1 MKKLAIQIFL
11 ALVAAVA
18 ARGDTAL
25 TIPALYNCLT
35 DFGTVVGIPSPPTVL
50 STFTLNGVSG
60 PGSIQSQVPS
70 YWDEFIPP
78 NSGEEKLYNY
88 VYSID
93 LSGMSPATNHCI
105 RLLIHFGTP
114 VACSGPGVQGNPSQI
129 QSATLGPFGDII
141 FVFNSGCLQPGQS
154 AISFSMISAPG
165 FKTNV
170 VTVIDDYYDP
180 ASGLTNEVKINVPAI
195 VPDVPPDPPPWEIAY
210 YYSRVNPVLFQG
222 HVDVGTNQLGGT
234 LIPTNGNYDLLLQL
248 LEFPTN
254 GPVVSQVVTQRV
266 PIING
271 LFNVPLPGDLT
282 AYQSGGTHYVSFG
295 IRPVGGSGSFTQLNP
310 PLPISPTPQALYA
323 FSAGT
328 VADISPDQA
337 VTGLN
342 GITGNTFIQA
352 GPGIQI
358 FADGSAKTITISQAG
373 LPSDR
378 NIKTDFSVI
387 QPEEVLTKLLAL
399 PIEQWRFT
407 NEVAT
412 VRHLGPTA
420 QDFKAA
426 FGLGNSDK
434 TIGAVDESG
443 VALAAIQGLNQRI
456 EELKGELTRRDTENA
471 ELLQRLEKLEQMFN
485 SKQTG
490 NQDRPSR

>member
-1 MKKLAIQIFL
+1 M
-11 ALVAAVA
+11 
-18 ARGDTAL
+18 
-25 TIPALYNCLT
+25 
-35 DFGTVVGIPSPPTVL
+35 
-50 STFTLNGVSG
+50 
-60 PGSIQSQVPS
+60 PS
-70 YWDEFIPP
+70 YWDEVVPP

-88 VYSID
+88 SYSID

-114 VACSGPGVQGNPSQI
+114 YGCFGPGVAGNPSQI
-129 QSATLGPFGDII
+129 QSATLGPFGDIT
-141 FVFNSGCLQPGQS
+141 FVFNSGCLQPGHS

-165 FKTNV
+165 FKTNI
-170 VTVIDDYYDP
+170 VTVIDDFYDP
-180 ASGLTNEVKINVPAI
+180 ASGLTNEVRINVPAI

-234 LIPTNGNYDLLLQL
+234 LVPTNGNYDLLLQL

-254 GPVVSQVVTQRV
+254 GPVVSQLVTQRV

-271 LFNVPLPGDLT
+271 LFSVPLPGDLT
-282 AYQSGGTHYVSFG
+282 TYQSGGSHYVSLG

-342 GITGNTFIQA
+342 GITGNLFIQA

-358 FADGSAKTITISQAG
+358 FADGSARTMTISQAG
-373 LPSDR
+373 QPVGSKYQNGFLSHSTGRESSPSR
-378 NIKTDFSVI
+378 WRCRSSSGVS
-387 QPEEVLTKLLAL
+387 QTKLPACG
-399 PIEQWRFT
+399 I
-407 NEVAT
+407 
-412 VRHLGPTA
+412 LGRLA

-426 FGLGNSDK
+426 FDLGTSDK
-434 TIGAVDESG
+434 TIGTVDEGG
-443 VALAAIQGLNQRI
+443 VALAAIQGVNQKLEQLK
-456 EELKGELTRRDTENA
+456 EELAHRDAENA
-471 ELLQRLEKLEQMFN
+471 ELRERLDKLERLQ
-485 SKQTG
+485 G
-490 NQDRPSR
+490 VAPPIVHRE